1 MIYLNARFTGQ
12 SLTGVQRVAYELGR
26 RLVERRNDVKAVA
39 PVQPDADYAIPV
51 QIAPAAAPQAGGHFW
66 EQVTLPRMIG
76 KRDLLVGLGAT
87 GPVSLERQIVMI
99 HDVNYLLGADG
110 YSWKFRTWYRFLH
123 RFLTARASI
132 CTVSHW
138 SAKEIAKAYS
148 IPVEQITVI
157 HNAADHLDDVTSK
170 PGTLAHFG
178 INARPYALCVGSS
191 NPNKNFQTALAAY
204 QSLENPGFDLVIVGA
219 GNARIFR
226 DETGGQGAHPSI
238 HRLPRMDDSELK
250 AVFEGAGVFLMPSI
264 LEGFGLP
271 ALEAMK
277 LGVPVVSSNAAS
289 LPEVCGDAALYCDP
303 LDVSGMASA
312 LERVMGDHCFAE
324 ELSAKGGSRA
334 ASFSWD
340 ASAAKLNALIDRRL
354 SEG

>member
-12 SLTGVQRVAYELGR
+12 GMTGVQRVAYELGR
-26 RLVERRNDVKAVA
+26 RLLATRDNIKAVA
-39 PVQPDADYAIPV
+39 PVEPSPDYELPV
-51 QIAPAAAPQAGGHFW
+51 EIAPSAVPQARGHFW
-66 EQVTLPRMIG
+66 EQFTLPRMIG
-76 KRDLLVGLGAT
+76 KSDLLVGLGAT
-87 GPVSLERQIVMI
+87 GPVSIGRQIVMI

-110 YSWKFRTWYRFLH
+110 YSWKFRKWYRFLH
-123 RFLTARASI
+123 RYLTARATI
-132 CTVSHW
+132 CTVSDW
-138 SAKEIAKAYS
+138 SAKEIAKTYL
-148 IPVEQITVI
+148 IPVEQITVV

-178 INARPYALCVGSS
+178 IDARPYALCVGSS

-204 QSLENPGFDLVIVGA
+204 RSLEDPDFDLVIVGA

-250 AVFEGAGVFLMPSI
+250 AVFQGASVFLMPSI

-312 LERVMGDHCFAE
+312 LERVMDDHSLAE
-324 ELSAKGGSRA
+324 ELSAKGRSRA

-340 ASAAKLNALIDRRL
+340 ASATKLNALIDRRL